1 MYTNQLPKKKT
12 GIQDWPCY
20 FYIHN
25 RCLYV
30 FMIFPSGHRI
40 LPATLI
46 MPTWSCS
53 VNSCPDFG
61 EHRILRCVFN
71 AAPIIILSNS

>member
-1 MYTNQLPKKKT
+1 MQSDTMGYTTNKFAEL
-12 GIQDWPCY
+12 
-20 FYIHN
+20 

-53 VNSCPDFG
+53 VDSCPDFG